1 MPCFKGDNK
10 MLITFKISLQIS
22 IKHGTKYPEVKGI
35 QVCSNEGLIKGK
47 ATPFLTGE
55 NNDF

>member
-35 QVCSNEGLIKGK
+35 QVCSNKGSH
-47 ATPFLTGE
+47 PFLTGDK
-55 NNDF
+55 NNIRNIC